1 MHKTDM
7 RRNFTKQRENE
18 MKLFFLESSV
28 TGDLIFAWK
37 TLTLGHYFSKAVTP
51 ARADD
56 WLRVL

>member
-1 MHKTDM
+1 M

-18 MKLFFLESSV
+18 MKLIFLESSV
-28 TGDLIFAWK
+28 TADLIFIWK